1 MAGRNTVIKNARIFD
16 GEKFISG
23 DILLAKGKIA
33 GIGEYSVSD
42 AFDCDYY
49 FDVGGAAHGR

>member
-16 GEKFISG
+16 REKFISG